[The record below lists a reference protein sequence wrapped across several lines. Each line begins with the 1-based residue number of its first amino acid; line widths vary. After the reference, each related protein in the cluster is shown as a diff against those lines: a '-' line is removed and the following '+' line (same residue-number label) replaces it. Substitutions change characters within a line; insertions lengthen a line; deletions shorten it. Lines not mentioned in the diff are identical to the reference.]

1 MKDTYVRMAIIVR
14 REEPKRIRFVQL
26 SEKLPE
32 SSEMANSQF

>member
-1 MKDTYVRMAIIVR
+1 MRDAYVRMAIVVR
-14 REEPKRIRFVQL
+14 REEPNRIRFVRL